1 MTVRRRLIT
10 VVVLALAIALGV
22 STVGFNV
29 IFAQTTSQNAD
40 SLLRAR
46 AASESDLLSYRDG
59 RLTAPEAADG
69 LGESHIWVFDTNGA
83 AIERPHVRTP
93 SDAAAEALAGLPR
106 QFVDIPSNDLRLF
119 AQPVMRH
126 GQRVGTIVAGLSLA
140 PYEAAQSDALLGSLV
155 LAVVM
160 LALVGVAVWWLLRS
174 ALRPVAQMTEQ
185 AAVWSERDLDRR
197 FQLGAPKDELT
208 QLAATLDRLLDRI
221 AASLRHERR
230 FSAELSHELRTPLA
244 RVIAEAEVTLRRD
257 RDESEYRA
265 ALERMLRSSRQV
277 ARIVETLVTAAQQ
290 EAGATRG
297 TSDAYAVA
305 VDAAEAVAAL
315 ADERHVDLVAEQPAG
330 PIRLGVDGQLAE
342 RVLQPILE
350 NACRYGHS
358 WARIRVARDGSNVVY
373 LVQDDGPGVDAD
385 EQEAIF
391 EPGVRGG
398 RAGSGGAGLGL
409 ALARRLARTASGDVT
424 VAADGFVISLPAA

>member
-10 VVVLALAIALGV
+10 VVLLALAIALGV

-46 AASESDLLSYRDG
+46 AASEADLLSYRHG

-69 LGESHIWVFDTNGA
+69 LGESHIWVFDANGV
-83 AIERPHVRTP
+83 IERPRTHTR
-93 SDAAAEALAGLPR
+93 SDAAAQALTGGPR
-106 QFVDIPSNDLRLF
+106 QFVEIPAQDLRLF
-119 AQPVMRH
+119 AEPVVRH
-126 GQRVGTIVAGLSLA
+126 GQRVGTIVAGLSLT
-140 PYEAAQSDALLGSLV
+140 PYETAQRDALLGSLV

-160 LALVGVAVWWLLRS
+160 LGLVGVAVWWLLRS

-197 FQLGAPKDELT
+197 FQLGPPKDELT

-257 RDESEYRA
+257 RDESEYRT

-277 ARIVETLVTAAQQ
+277 ARIIETLVTAAQQ

-297 TSDAYAVA
+297 TSDAYSVA

-315 ADERHVDLVAEQPAG
+315 ADERHVELVTEQPPG

-358 WARIRVARDGSNVVY
+358 WARIRVARAGSNVVY
-373 LVQDDGPGVDAD
+373 LVEDDGPGVDAD

-424 VAADGFVISLPAA
+424 VAPEGFVVSLPAA